1 MGVPTNEHR
10 TTILCCLCRK
20 RNVEPKG
27 QPNHRY
33 RTCIDCCARMD
44 LEILPASVITT
55 HVSKRKMQKRRRELR
70 NMNMGE
76 DVDMAPAEEPPP
88 QHGPFRPLE
97 QPRPLIL
104 VSKKEYFV
112 KTDRLVDASVERKV
126 TVKNRDVNAGR
137 NILCIG
143 LYILMVLVIHF
154 QLMGI
159 FLFHFRIV
167 RGHRPTIGSSIHRTS
182 IRRP

>member
-1 MGVPTNEHR
+1 MLGCTNKWAPNYNPMLSLSQTKRWAKR
-10 TTILCCLCRK
+10 TTESSIQNMYRLLCA
-20 RNVEPKG
+20 NG
-27 QPNHRY
+27 F
-33 RTCIDCCARMD
+33 
-44 LEILPASVITT
+44 
-55 HVSKRKMQKRRRELR
+55 SKRKMQKRRRELR